1 MEFVDNYLKLITGEH
16 RDKPKY
22 ISMVR
27 ALLSHGSDIFSV
39 GVELDDD
46 FDLDYADGVQEDVL
60 GDIVGTSREL
70 GWQPEFNL
78 NPILDNANF
87 RTLLMAKI
95 SKNMW
100 KGGIRD
106 LAKTWKL
113 LFGNPIL
120 IEDNQDMTIDVVI
133 ISNGIDKLTQMMIRN
148 GDIIPKPQ
156 SVLVNAYFAN
166 GNVFG
171 YDIENDVISGY
182 DKGNWIEL
190 GDEMS
195 FAYDTDTPRLSGYDS
210 GMWG

>member
-106 LAKTWKL
+106 LATTWKV

-133 ISNGIDKLTQMMIRN
+133 ISNGINKLTQLMIRN
-148 GDIIPKPQ
+148 GYIIPKPQ

-166 GNVFG
+166 NNVFG
-171 YDIENDVISGY
+171 YDIENDVIAGY
-182 DKGNWIEL
+182 DKGNWIEQ
-190 GDEMS
+190 GEEMS

>member
-106 LAKTWKL
+106 LATTWKL
-113 LFGNPIL
+113 LFGNLIL

-182 DKGNWIEL
+182 DKGIWIEQ

>member
-16 RDKPKY
+16 RNKPKY
-22 ISMVR
+22 MSMLR
-27 ALLSHGSDIFSV
+27 AVLSYSTDIFAL
-39 GVELDDD
+39 GIDLDDY
-46 FDLDYADGVQEDVL
+46 FDLDYANGVQEDVL
-60 GDIVGTSREL
+60 GDIVGTSRTLE
-70 GWQPEFNL
+70 WQPEL
-78 NPILDNANF
+78 KLSPVLDNANF
-87 RTLLMAKI
+87 RIVLMAKI

-100 KGGIRD
+100 KGGIQD
-106 LAKTWKL
+106 LGTAWKI
-113 LFGNPIL
+113 LFSTPIL

-133 ISNGIDKLTQMMIRN
+133 ISNGIDKLTQLMIRN

-166 GNVFG
+166 NNVFG
-171 YDIENDVISGY
+171 YDIENDVIAGY
-182 DKGNWIEL
+182 DKGNWIEQ

>member
-100 KGGIRD
+100 KGSIHD
-106 LAKTWKL
+106 LATTWKM
-113 LFGNPIL
+113 LFGKPIL

-133 ISNGIDKLTQMMIRN
+133 ISNGIDKLTQLMIRN
-148 GDIIPKPQ
+148 GYIIPKPQ
-156 SVLVNAYFAN
+156 SVLVNAYFADN
-166 GNVFG
+166 NVFG
-171 YDIENDVISGY
+171 YDIENDVIAGY
-182 DKGNWIEL
+182 DKGNWIEQ

-210 GMWG
+210 GIWG

>member
-16 RDKPKY
+16 RNKPKY
-22 ISMVR
+22 MSMLR
-27 ALLSHGSDIFSV
+27 AVLSYSTDIFAL
-39 GVELDDD
+39 GIDLDDY
-46 FDLDYADGVQEDVL
+46 FDLDYANGVQEDVL
-60 GDIVGTSREL
+60 GDIVGTSRILE
-70 GWQPEFNL
+70 WQPEL
-78 NPILDNANF
+78 KLSPVLDNANF
-87 RTLLMAKI
+87 RIVLMAKI

-100 KGGIRD
+100 KGGIQD
-106 LAKTWKL
+106 LETTWKI
-113 LFGNPIL
+113 LFSTPIL

-133 ISNGIDKLTQMMIRN
+133 ISNGINKLTQLMIRN

-166 GNVFG
+166 NNVFG
-171 YDIENDVISGY
+171 YDIENDVIAGY
-182 DKGNWIEL
+182 DKGNWIEQ

>member
-70 GWQPEFNL
+70 GCQPEFNL
-78 NPILDNANF
+78 NSILDNANF

-106 LAKTWKL
+106 LATTWKL

-120 IEDNQDMTIDVVI
+120 IKDNQDMTIDVVI

-156 SVLVNAYFAN
+156 SVLVNAYFVN
-166 GNVFG
+166 SNVFG

-182 DKGNWIEL
+182 DKGNWIEQ

>member
-27 ALLSHGSDIFSV
+27 VLLSHGSDIFSV

-106 LAKTWKL
+106 LATTWKL

-156 SVLVNAYFAN
+156 LVLVNAYFAN
-166 GNVFG
+166 SNVFG

-182 DKGNWIEL
+182 DKGNWIEQ

>member
-22 ISMVR
+22 MSMVR
-27 ALLSHGSDIFSV
+27 ALLSHSNEIFSL

-60 GDIVGTSREL
+60 GEIIGASRML
-70 GWQPEFNL
+70 GYQPEFNL

-87 RTLLMAKI
+87 RSLLMAKI

-100 KGGIRD
+100 KGGIQD
-106 LAKTWKL
+106 LATTWKV
-113 LFGNPIL
+113 LFGTPIL

-133 ISNGIDKLTQMMIRN
+133 ISNGLNKMTQLMIRN

-166 GNVFG
+166 DHVFG
-171 YDIENDVISGY
+171 YDIENDVIAGY
-182 DKGNWIEL
+182 DKGTWIEQ

-195 FAYDTDTPRLSGYDS
+195 FAYDTDTSRLSGYES
-210 GMWG
+210 GRWG

>member
-46 FDLDYADGVQEDVL
+46 FNLDYADGVQEDVL

-106 LAKTWKL
+106 LATTWKL
-113 LFGNPIL
+113 LFGNSIL

-166 GNVFG
+166 SNVFG

-182 DKGNWIEL
+182 DKGNWIEQ

>member
-1 MEFVDNYLKLITGEH
+1 MEFVNNYLKLITGEH

-27 ALLSHGSDIFSV
+27 ALLSHSSDIFSV

-87 RTLLMAKI
+87 RTLLMVKI
-95 SKNMW
+95 LKNMW

-106 LAKTWKL
+106 LATTWKL

-133 ISNGIDKLTQMMIRN
+133 ISNGLDKITQLMIRN

-166 GNVFG
+166 NNVFG
-171 YDIENDVISGY
+171 YDIENDVIAGY
-182 DKGNWIEL
+182 DKGSWIEQ
-190 GDEMS
+190 GDKMS

>member
-1 MEFVDNYLKLITGEH
+1 MEFVDNYLQLITGEH

-100 KGGIRD
+100 KGGISD

-133 ISNGIDKLTQMMIRN
+133 ISNGIDKLTQLMIRN
-148 GDIIPKPQ
+148 GDIIPNPQ

-182 DKGNWIEL
+182 DKGIWIEQ
-190 GDEMS
+190 DNEMS

>member
-1 MEFVDNYLKLITGEH
+1 MEFVNNYLKLITGEH

-27 ALLSHGSDIFSV
+27 ALLSHSSDIFSV

-60 GDIVGTSREL
+60 GEIIGASRML
-70 GWQPEFNL
+70 GYQPEFNL

-87 RTLLMAKI
+87 RSLLMAKI

-100 KGGIRD
+100 KGGIQD
-106 LAKTWKL
+106 LATTWKV
-113 LFGNPIL
+113 LFGTPIL

-133 ISNGIDKLTQMMIRN
+133 ISNGLDKMTQLMIRN

-156 SVLVNAYFAN
+156 SVLVNAYVAN
-166 GNVFG
+166 DHVFG
-171 YDIENDVISGY
+171 YDIENDVIAGY
-182 DKGNWIEL
+182 DKGNWIEQ

-195 FAYDTDTPRLSGYDS
+195 FAYDTDTSRLSGYES
-210 GMWG
+210 GRWG

>member
-87 RTLLMAKI
+87 RTLLLAKI

-106 LAKTWKL
+106 LATTWKL
-113 LFGNPIL
+113 LFGNSIL
-120 IEDNQDMTIDVVI
+120 IQQFT
-133 ISNGIDKLTQMMIRN
+133 T
-148 GDIIPKPQ
+148 
-156 SVLVNAYFAN
+156 F
-166 GNVFG
+166 
-171 YDIENDVISGY
+171 
-182 DKGNWIEL
+182 
-190 GDEMS
+190 
-195 FAYDTDTPRLSGYDS
+195 
-210 GMWG
+210 

>member
-106 LAKTWKL
+106 LATTWKL
-113 LFGNPIL
+113 LFGNSIL
-120 IEDNQDMTIDVVI
+120 IEDNQDMTINVVI
-133 ISNGIDKLTQMMIRN
+133 ISNGIDKPTQMMIRN

-156 SVLVNAYFAN
+156 SVLVNAYFATS
-166 GNVFG
+166 NVFG

-182 DKGNWIEL
+182 DKGNWIEQ